1 MNECELLVALQTAA
15 AENMYYYLG
24 RYRYVRMA
32 AEKQDLELGTLAI
45 P

>member
-1 MNECELLVALQTAA
+1 MIECELLVALQTAA

-24 RYRYVRMA
+24 GYRYVRMA
-32 AEKQDLELGTLAI
+32 AEKQDLKLGTLAI